1 MLQAPLLKLS
11 RAKDDQHEVVQQ
23 KKPKKLPP
31 TEYPES
37 STRAAGN
44 FLPRTATSK
53 APSRTVISSI
63 SSSRGRLLMHD
74 EADTVQSLSRA

>member
-31 TEYPES
+31 LSIRNPQPELRAISYP
-37 STRAAGN
+37 GQQ
-44 FLPRTATSK
+44 PQ
-53 APSRTVISSI
+53 
-63 SSSRGRLLMHD
+63 RLLA
-74 EADTVQSLSRA
+74 ER